1 LEHQARKKKKKKVT
15 IQSKNCIYISNIY
28 VFKPM
33 LIGYYTQGHFFNDD
47 QDISIVV
54 QNMYSAIFL

>member
-1 LEHQARKKKKKKVT
+1 MLRHKTLILSLDRKFWPKLEHQARKKKKKKVT

-33 LIGYYTQGHFFNDD
+33 LIGYYTQGQFF
-47 QDISIVV
+47 
-54 QNMYSAIFL
+54 